1 MNIDNSN
8 LLAMLSMSDG
18 MESLTQK
25 VLDETV
31 FSGEFSEAL
40 LDKLKQLQDLSTADL
55 SNNKLSL
62 DAIAKDSVLHEIAAL
77 LNRNNLKATYPEF
90 SGKSLPSGK
99 EIQGEIDLQQ
109 TLEDLTQVLETLQ
122 EGVENTSVEELK
134 TSDQAISPEVLKQKL
149 QQLSSAIE
157 QSVHYHESAETAEQS
172 FETAEQL
179 ELSQAALEQL
189 QTTIAELDVL
199 QLDKLVVEPEVIQSR
214 VEFTKSVTALT
225 VESIEKV
232 VSALQDLEQKI
243 VDPQLSK
250 EIKQVKQIIEQL
262 NVAAYDE
269 AVVEDEV
276 PLMTHLAAIMR
287 PEPENQPIEKPVAAQ
302 THVKQATGLKPIAA
316 EQATGLTD
324 NEDLDSLLAEDEL
337 QLKAKTEEPSNALLA
352 KKQANPGNQSQTPA
366 ESVLDRTLPRF
377 AADIALMNRAV
388 LAENKAEL
396 PAMTK
401 HFAHPEWGQEMS
413 ERIVW
418 MHKRAIPS
426 AELRLNPEH
435 LGPVRIKIDI
445 NQEQATVAFSAQ
457 HAAVKEA
464 IDAALPRLRELF
476 SAQQIHLAEVTVSQD
491 ESGQKQPRGFAQT
504 QGDGGQGEKQPE
516 DNPEQG
522 ETAVVMDIVDEIEAG
537 RAIASNGVLSIFA

>member
-31 FSGEFSEAL
+31 LSGEFSEAL

-62 DAIAKDSVLHEIAAL
+62 DAIAKDSSLHEIAAL
-77 LNRNNLKATYPEF
+77 LNRNNLQATYPEF

-99 EIQGEIDLQQ
+99 ELQGEIDLQQ
-109 TLEDLTQVLETLQ
+109 TLEDLTQVLKTLQ
-122 EGVENTSVEELK
+122 EGVENTAVEELQ
-134 TSDQAISPEVLKQKL
+134 TSDQASSPEVLKQKL

-157 QSVHYHESAETAEQS
+157 QNIDYHESA
-172 FETAEQL
+172 ETAEQL

-189 QTTIAELDVL
+189 QSTIAELENL
-199 QLDKLVVEPEVIQSR
+199 QLDKLVVESGVIQSR
-214 VEFTKSVTALT
+214 VEITESVEALT
-225 VESIEKV
+225 AESIEKV
-232 VSALQDLEQKI
+232 VSALQDLEQNI

-262 NVAAYDE
+262 KVADYDE
-269 AVVEDEV
+269 AVVEDEAT
-276 PLMTHLAAIMR
+276 LMTHLAAIMR
-287 PEPENQPIEKPVAAQ
+287 PEPENQPIEKPVVAQ
-302 THVKQATGLKPIAA
+302 THAKQATGLKSIAA

-401 HFAHPEWGQEMS
+401 HFAHPEWGQEMG